1 MKDCTRTAGLWLLP
15 LPLLSLHIVS
25 LICLPIFNTAMLIV
39 KRKQEVS
46 PKMYVC
52 ENCKSTNQTA
62 IRGLMPHDIFSLYAL
77 DAYPIDLKQT
87 TQVLNSS
94 F

>member
-1 MKDCTRTAGLWLLP
+1 
-15 LPLLSLHIVS
+15 
-25 LICLPIFNTAMLIV
+25 MLIV
-39 KRKQEVS
+39 KRKSEA
-46 PKMYVC
+46 PHKMYNC
-52 ENCKSTNQTA
+52 ENRKSTNQTA

-77 DAYPIDLKQT
+77 DVYPIDLKQT